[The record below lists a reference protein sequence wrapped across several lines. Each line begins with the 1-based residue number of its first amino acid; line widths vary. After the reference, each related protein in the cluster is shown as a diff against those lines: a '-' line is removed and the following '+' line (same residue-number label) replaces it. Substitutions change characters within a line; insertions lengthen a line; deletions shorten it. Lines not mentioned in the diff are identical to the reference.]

1 MAGAKTVNC
10 VLKYWWEPPCAEFG
24 GSVTLYVNLLR
35 NITQKLNHDFSVLA
49 LLTST
54 ESSKR
59 LFNQWAQTFHGQSK
73 TAPTCFCA
81 CPACQS
87 GLGNVRGSLSRR
99 TDHKH
104 THMLSLSCA
113 SRAFSQTKPLRHIGN
128 GTVMPKDFM
137 HTIQIHTSQHCSSM
151 SLYIS
156 SVVLNWFCF
165 RTQILHWTLRGETK
179 IVYCPNI
186 PKTWNVNPS
195 NLLFWFPFKP

>member
-1 MAGAKTVNC
+1 MT
-10 VLKYWWEPPCAEFG
+10 
-24 GSVTLYVNLLR
+24 SQSSLYLH
-35 NITQKLNHDFSVLA
+35 QLNHQNVCSINEHKLSMANLKQHQRVSPHALPAKVDLA
-49 LLTST
+49 MS
-54 ESSKR
+54 EAV
-59 LFNQWAQTFHGQSK
+59 WVVGQI
-73 TAPTCFCA
+73 T
-81 CPACQS
+81 
-87 GLGNVRGSLSRR
+87 N
-99 TDHKH
+99 

-195 NLLFWFPFKP
+195 NL